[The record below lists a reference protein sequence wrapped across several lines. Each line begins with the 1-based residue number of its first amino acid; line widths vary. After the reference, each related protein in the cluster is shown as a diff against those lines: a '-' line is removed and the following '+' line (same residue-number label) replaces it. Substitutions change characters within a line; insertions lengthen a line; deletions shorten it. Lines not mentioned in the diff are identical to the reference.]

1 MKVEDSMLVVKN
13 LTIYHRS
20 QQEPLVSNI
29 SFTLHTNESLGII
42 GESGSGKTLLCKA
55 ILGVLSDDFVIEGDI
70 FFHGQSLQ
78 NLSEKN
84 WQTIRGTG
92 MTMIMQDAINAF
104 NPLMAMGKQFEDTLC
119 EKLGITRQ
127 QAYDKACDVLALV
140 KIKNPKDVLEQ
151 YPHQL
156 SGGMLQRCMIA
167 MAMALR
173 PELIFADE
181 PTTALDAVS
190 QQRVIEEFKTLRQ
203 LVKTSLIFV
212 SHDLTTVQQ
221 LTDNVLVLR
230 KGKCVEQGNLH
241 QIFNHPQHEY
251 TRYLIATNLELSKAW
266 QLLQKESNGHD

>member
-1 MKVEDSMLVVKN
+1 MLEVKG

-20 QQEPLVSNI
+20 QKDLLVSNV
-29 SFTLHTNESLGII
+29 SFRLLTNESLGII
-42 GESGSGKTLLCKA
+42 GESGSGKTLICKA
-55 ILGVLSDDFVIEGDI
+55 ILGVLSNDFKVEGDI
-70 FFHGQSLQ
+70 IFEGHHLRQLTTKQ
-78 NLSEKN
+78 

-104 NPLMAMGKQFEDTLC
+104 NPLLVMRKQFEDTLC
-119 EKLGITRQ
+119 EKLGITSQ
-127 QAYDKACDVLALV
+127 QAYEKACEVLEMVKIKSPVDVLA
-140 KIKNPKDVLEQ
+140 Q

-167 MAMALR
+167 MAIALK

-181 PTTALDAVS
+181 PTTALDAIS
-190 QQRVIEEFKTLRQ
+190 QQRVIDQLKSLRE

-221 LTDNVLVLR
+221 LCDQVIVLQ
-230 KGKCVEQGNLH
+230 KGVCVEQGDLH

-251 TRYLIATNLELSKAW
+251 TQYLVATNLEISKEW
-266 QLLQKESNGHD
+266 QILQQESMQHD